1 MIHVDVLAALE
12 AFTKIGTF
20 GGEEI
25 CQDYIGKAE
34 VAGVYVHGKRNDV
47 YIPEKTY

>member
-34 VAGVYVHGKRNDV
+34 VAGKEERRLYPREN
-47 YIPEKTY
+47 ILN